1 MKTSTIDWSL
11 YLVTDRSTLAGR
23 NLIETV
29 RKALMGGVTV
39 LQYREKSASTRMMV
53 EEAGALREL
62 CRSFNV
68 PFVVNDRLD
77 VAIAADADGV
87 HLGQDDM
94 PPHIARRILG
104 PDKIIGLTVHNE
116 TELEDAHKMDIN
128 YVSFAPVFPT
138 STKPDHQSPLGIE
151 GVKRLASLSKFPCV
165 AIGGIKEHHL
175 EALAGTGING
185 VCVVSAILGSE
196 NPQEAAKRFI
206 TLWKSKKI

>member
-1 MKTSTIDWSL
+1 MKAIDWSL
-11 YLVTDRSTLAGR
+11 YLITDRSILAGR

-29 RKALMGGVTV
+29 RKALTGGVTI
-39 LQYREKSASTRMMV
+39 LQYREKSAPTRVMI
-53 EEAGALREL
+53 EEASVLREL
-62 CRSFNV
+62 CRSFDV
-68 PFVVNDRLD
+68 PFIINDRLD
-77 VAIAADADGV
+77 VAIAVDADGV

-104 PDKIIGLTVHNE
+104 ANKIIGLTVHNE
-116 TELEDAHKMDIN
+116 KELSDAHRLDIN

-151 GVKRLASLSKFPCV
+151 GVRRLASLSRLPSV

-175 EALAGTGING
+175 EALAKTGING
-185 VCVVSAILGSE
+185 ICVVSAILGSE

-206 TLWKSKKI
+206 SLWKSKET